1 MRFTVAML
9 GTLHF
14 LAAAGISCGQTA
26 NTSGSS
32 STDFRIDIDI
42 YQDEQK
48 PPISSVQTIFADG
61 KYIEVDDDRKRVTV
75 VDPGKGFIT
84 ILDSQNKSRVELN
97 MADLERQLNSVLQA
111 MSDEQR
117 RGLSSDRDPT
127 LEVDNLVVIG
137 NERLRYKFRPIT
149 PANPTIATSYG
160 DFANWSVRINALF
173 NKTPP
178 FIRMQLNQLLIDQRQ
193 LPAELRRVTVV
204 VPPNEKEPQGKTE
217 EIVARLILKESLSTS
232 DRTRVASVMKSMNEY
247 KWTSEKEFFR

>member
-1 MRFTVAML
+1 ML
-9 GTLHF
+9 GTLQF
-14 LAAAGISCGQTA
+14 LAAVGISYGQ
-26 NTSGSS
+26 
-32 STDFRIDIDI
+32 TDFRIDIDI
-42 YQDEQK
+42 YKDEQK

-61 KYIEVDDDRKRVTV
+61 KYIEVDDDRKRITI

-97 MADLERQLNSVLQA
+97 MADLERQLNSVLQN

-117 RGLSSDRDPT
+117 RGFSSDRDPT
-127 LEVDNLVVIG
+127 VELDNFVVIG

-178 FIRMQLNQLLIDQRQ
+178 FIRMELNQLLIDQRQ
-193 LPAELRRVTVV
+193 LPAELRRVTDT
-204 VPPNEKEPQGKTE
+204 QGKTD

-232 DRTRVASVMKSMNEY
+232 DRNRVASVLKSMNEY

>member
-1 MRFTVAML
+1 MRFTAAML

-14 LAAAGISCGQTA
+14 LAAAGISFGQA
-26 NTSGSS
+26 AS
-32 STDFRIDIDI
+32 FRIDIDI
-42 YQDEQK
+42 YKDEQK

-97 MADLERQLNSVLQA
+97 MADLERQLNSVLQN

-117 RGLSSDRDPT
+117 RGLSSEGEPT
-127 LEVDNLVVIG
+127 IEVGNLVVIG

-149 PANPTIATSYG
+149 PANPDIATSYG

-193 LPAELRRVTVV
+193 LPSELRRVTVV
-204 VPPNEKEPQGKTE
+204 DPQGKTE
-217 EIVARLILKESLSTS
+217 EIVARLILKESLSPS

>member
-1 MRFTVAML
+1 MRFAAAML

-14 LAAAGISCGQTA
+14 FAAVGISFGQT
-26 NTSGSS
+26 TSHSP
-32 STDFRIDIDI
+32 DFRIDIDI
-42 YQDEQK
+42 YEDEQK
-48 PPISSVQTIFADG
+48 PPISNVQTIFADG
-61 KYIEVDDDRKRVTV
+61 KYIEVDDKRNRITV

-97 MADLERQLNSVLQA
+97 MAELDRQLNSVLQN

-117 RGLSSDRDPT
+117 RGHSSDGGAT
-127 LEVDNLVVIG
+127 VEVDNLIVIG

-149 PANPTIATSYG
+149 PANPTMATSYG
-160 DFANWSVRINALF
+160 DFANWSVRINARF

-178 FIRMQLNQLLIDQRQ
+178 FIRLELNQLLIDQRQ
-193 LPAELRRVTVV
+193 LPAELRRLTVI
-204 VPPNEKEPQGKTE
+204 PPNDKEPLGKTE

>member
-9 GTLHF
+9 STLHF
-14 LAAAGISCGQTA
+14 LAAVGICHGQI
-26 NTSGSS
+26 
-32 STDFRIDIDI
+32 DFRVDIDI
-42 YQDEQK
+42 YKDEQK
-48 PPISSVQTIFADG
+48 PPINSVQTIFAGG
-61 KYIEVDDDRKRVTV
+61 KYIEVDDNRKRVTV

-84 ILDSQNKSRVELN
+84 ILDSQNESRVELN
-97 MADLERQLNSVLQA
+97 MADLERQLNSVLQN

-117 RGLSSDRDPT
+117 RSLSSDREPT
-127 LEVDNLVVIG
+127 IEVGNLFVIG
-137 NERLRYKFRPIT
+137 NERLRYKFRPMT
-149 PANPTIATSYG
+149 PANPIIATSYG

-193 LPAELRRVTVV
+193 LPSELRRVTVV
-204 VPPNEKEPQGKTE
+204 DSQGKTE
-217 EIVARLILKESLSTS
+217 EIVARLILKENLSAS

>member
-1 MRFTVAML
+1 MRFTAAML

-14 LAAAGISCGQTA
+14 LAAVGISYGQTT
-26 NTSGSS
+26 NS

-42 YQDEQK
+42 YKDEQK

-97 MADLERQLNSVLQA
+97 MADLERQLNSVLQN

-117 RGLSSDRDPT
+117 RVLSSDGEPT
-127 LEVDNLVVIG
+127 IEVNNLFVIG

-149 PANPTIATSYG
+149 PANPMIATSYG

-193 LPAELRRVTVV
+193 LPSELRRVTVV
-204 VPPNEKEPQGKTE
+204 VPPNDKEPQGKTE

-247 KWTSEKEFFR
+247 KWTSDKEFFR

>member
-1 MRFTVAML
+1 MRFTAAML
-9 GTLHF
+9 GTLHL
-14 LAAAGISCGQTA
+14 LASVGVCYGQIP
-26 NTSGSS
+26 
-32 STDFRIDIDI
+32 DFRIDIDI
-42 YQDEQK
+42 YKDEQK

-84 ILDSQNKSRVELN
+84 ILDSQNKSRVEVN
-97 MADLERQLNSVLQA
+97 MADLERQLNAALQN
-111 MSDEQR
+111 MSDEQL
-117 RGLSSDRDPT
+117 RGLSSDREPMI
-127 LEVDNLVVIG
+127 EGDNLFVIG

-149 PANPTIATSYG
+149 PANPMIATSYG

-178 FIRMQLNQLLIDQRQ
+178 FIRMELNQLLIDQRQ
-193 LPAELRRVTVV
+193 LPSELRRVTV